1 MFIGQLKPG
10 KTHTNSYWQMP
21 CEPFIFA
28 VNIRTMQQKHLL
40 SARCVVTQ
48 PKMNAVRKESDT
60 MKV

>member
-1 MFIGQLKPG
+1 MFIGQLKPDE
-10 KTHTNSYWQMP
+10 TDTNSDWQV
-21 CEPFIFA
+21 PFIVA
-28 VNIRTMQQKHLL
+28 VNIKTMQQQHLL